1 MNNRPPQTLPMLVWQ
16 SIVQTMILAVLVGF
30 LLSFVYGLVQHY
42 KEERQH
48 IQQLANLLTISAASV
63 DGDKV
68 VAEQVRFLLKHK
80 QSVESILFYST
91 SQPIADSNQS
101 RDDWKNAL
109 FANTVSFNYPVVGD
123 YINGS
128 SSLSMVS
135 DTLNPAQ
142 KSIAAQNISQN
153 TLQLNSSLQAASSP
167 LNNRHESNSG
177 SDLNTENTLV
187 GYINITLDVA
197 TLRSNWL
204 QNNLWLWL
212 MTTALAIIW
221 ALYILRKLNWPSQD
235 IAVLTE
241 VCDIVIKNPELEQ
254 LPVIPQRFKFQELVQ
269 IKQAFTTLFNRL
281 QESKQDYEALAAFE
295 QQLHQKD
302 LSLDVQLHNFQSMI
316 THELKTSL
324 NAIVGGLQLLD
335 DEHLNDEQKDA
346 VDIIH
351 NGSDK
356 LVLALDQIIQLNQ
369 IQKGQVSLQISAFN
383 PLQLIA
389 DLLADFEPIARQKGL
404 ALISHIHHIDY
415 SLEGD
420 VGKIQQIL
428 SILLS
433 NAIKFTPVG
442 EVSITSQLTHFD
454 NSNRWQIRVK
464 DTGIG
469 IDSGFI
475 DDIFNPFFQVDS
487 SQTRQYEGTGIGLPV
502 VKQMTQLMGAS
513 ISVESTLGV
522 GTEFVITIPTSN
534 QRQSRQQQLLTGLV
548 VVYYYDQDSGALLD
562 ELQRLGAHVICYQHE
577 QLVIDEMQHR
587 KVDMVMF
594 AEDVLASKA
603 ELLAKRIRASETD
616 YRALLVFWYPQQR
629 VRHLD
634 SFEHGLKAAGVDYC
648 QVATYEDK
656 ALSNL
661 LKSWLAWS

>member
-16 SIVQTMILAVLVGF
+16 SIVQTMILAVLAGF

-68 VAEQVRFLLKHK
+68 VAEQVRFLLEHE

-109 FANTVSFNYPVVGD
+109 FANTVSFKYPVVDD

-142 KSIAAQNISQN
+142 KSIAAQNMSQN
-153 TLQLNSSLQAASSP
+153 TLQLNSSLQAPSSF

-369 IQKGQVSLQISAFN
+369 IQKGQVSLQISEFN

-548 VVYYYDQDSGALLD
+548 IVYYYDQDSGALMD
-562 ELQRLGAHVICYQHE
+562 ELQRLGAHVICYQYE

-629 VRHLD
+629 ARYLD

>member
-109 FANTVSFNYPVVGD
+109 FANTISFNYPVVGD

-603 ELLAKRIRASETD
+603 ELVAKRIRASETD

-629 VRHLD
+629 ARHLD

>member
-1 MNNRPPQTLPMLVWQ
+1 MNNRPTKTLPMLIWQ
-16 SIVQTMILAVLVGF
+16 SIMQTMILAVLAGF

-42 KEERQH
+42 KEVRQH
-48 IQQLANLLTISAASV
+48 TQQLANLLTISAASA
-63 DGDKV
+63 DGDEV
-68 VAEQVRFLLKHK
+68 VAEQVRFLLENE
-80 QSVESILFYST
+80 QNIESILFYST
-91 SQPIADSNQS
+91 SQPIVDRNLST
-101 RDDWKNAL
+101 DDWMNAL
-109 FANTVSFNYPVVGD
+109 FANSVSFNYPVIGYYAD
-123 YINGS
+123 GS
-128 SSLSMVS
+128 STLSMAS
-135 DTLNPAQ
+135 NNAKFNSNTNQQTADTLPDV
-142 KSIAAQNISQN
+142 
-153 TLQLNSSLQAASSP
+153 TLQETPPSELSTDDA
-167 LNNRHESNSG
+167 
-177 SDLNTENTLV
+177 LV
-187 GYINITLDVA
+187 GYINITLDV
-197 TLRSNWL
+197 TELRANWL
-204 QNNLWLWL
+204 QSNLWLWV
-212 MTTALAIIW
+212 MTTVLAIIW
-221 ALYILRKLNWPSQD
+221 ALFILRKLNWPSKD
-235 IAVLTE
+235 IATLNE

-281 QESKQDYEALAAFE
+281 QQLKQDYEALAAFE

-346 VDIIH
+346 VNIIH

-369 IQKGQVSLQISAFN
+369 IQKGQVSLQKNEFN

-389 DLLADFEPIARQKGL
+389 DLLAEFETIANQKGL

-420 VGKIQQIL
+420 AEKIQQIL

-442 EVSITSQLTHFD
+442 QLSLTSQLTHFD
-454 NSNRWQIRVK
+454 YSNRWQIRIK

-469 IDSGFI
+469 IDSSFI

-502 VKQMTQLMGAS
+502 VKQMAQLMGAS
-513 ISVESTLGV
+513 IDVDSTLGV
-522 GTEFVITIPTSN
+522 GTEFIVTIPLST
-534 QRQSRQQQLLTGLV
+534 QRQSRQQHLLAGLV
-548 VVYYYDQDSGALLD
+548 IIYYYYQDSGALVD

-577 QLVIDEMQHR
+577 QLIIDEMKHR
-587 KVDMVMF
+587 KVDMAMF
-594 AEDVLASKA
+594 AEDVLPSKA

-629 VRHLD
+629 ARYLD

>member
-1 MNNRPPQTLPMLVWQ
+1 MNNRPPQTLPMLIWQ
-16 SIVQTMILAVLVGF
+16 SIVQTMVLAVLAGF

-48 IQQLANLLTISAASV
+48 TQQLANLLTVSAASA

-68 VAEQVRFLLKHK
+68 VAEQVRFLLEHE
-80 QSVESILFYST
+80 QSIEGILFYTT
-91 SQPIADSNQS
+91 SQPIADSDQS
-101 RDDWKNAL
+101 KDDWKNAL
-109 FANTVSFNYPVVGD
+109 FANTVSFNYPVIGD
-123 YINGS
+123 DVDGHSTLFMGN
-128 SSLSMVS
+128 
-135 DTLNPAQ
+135 DTLNSTPTRV
-142 KSIAAQNISQN
+142 AAPKTSQN
-153 TLQLNSSLQAASSP
+153 TPQLDSKPQAPMSLP
-167 LNNRHESNSG
+167 NNGLKSKSV
-177 SDLNTENTLV
+177 SDVNTDNALV

-204 QNNLWLWL
+204 RNNLWLWV

-221 ALYILRKLNWPSQD
+221 ALFILRKLNWPSKD
-235 IAVLTE
+235 IAELTE

-254 LPVIPQRFKFQELVQ
+254 LPVIPQRFKFQELVK

-369 IQKGQVSLQISAFN
+369 IQKGQISLQISEFN

-420 VGKIQQIL
+420 TGKIQQIL

-442 EVSITSQLTHFD
+442 QVSITSQLTHFD

-469 IDSGFI
+469 IDSSFI

-513 ISVESTLGV
+513 IDVDSTLGV
-522 GTEFVITIPTSN
+522 GTEFIVTIPIPN
-534 QRQSRQQQLLTGLV
+534 QSQSRQQQLLTDLV
-548 VVYYYDQDSGALLD
+548 IVYYYYENSGALVD
-562 ELQRLGAHVICYQHE
+562 ELQRLGARVICYQHE
-577 QLVIDEMQHR
+577 QLVIDEMEHR

-594 AEDVLASKA
+594 AEDVLPSKA

-629 VRHLD
+629 ARHLD

-656 ALSNL
+656 ALSSL

>member
-16 SIVQTMILAVLVGF
+16 SIVQTMILAVLAGF

-142 KSIAAQNISQN
+142 KSIAAQNMSQN
-153 TLQLNSSLQAASSP
+153 TLQLNSSLQAPSSF

-369 IQKGQVSLQISAFN
+369 IQKGQVSLQISEFN

-548 VVYYYDQDSGALLD
+548 IVYYYDQDSGALMD
-562 ELQRLGAHVICYQHE
+562 ELQRLGAHVICYQYE

-629 VRHLD
+629 ARYLD